1 MGNFPSNFPILL
13 RTPRAFPHASP
24 SNRRPV
30 RPFGRGAWAF
40 CATAAYKRTTT
51 RPKPRNNAP
60 VVFGT
65 PRRHATTHPKPR
77 NNTLV
82 VFGIP
87 QWHATTHPKP
97 RNNTQVV
104 FGILQWHAT
113 TRPKPRNNA
122 PRTPQHLLPHA
133 KSPVNLPTPCKSF
146 SIFSVATTTSS
157 CSSYSKS

>member
-60 VVFGT
+60 I
-65 PRRHATTHPKPR
+65 
-77 NNTLV
+77 

-87 QWHATTHPKP
+87 RRHATTHPKP

-104 FGILQWHAT
+104 FGTPRRHAT

-122 PRTPQHLLPHA
+122 PRTPQRLMPHA
-133 KSPVNLPTPCKSF
+133 KSPVNLPTPCKFF

-157 CSSYSKS
+157 CSSCSKS

>member
-1 MGNFPSNFPILL
+1 MGNFPSNSPILL

-60 VVFGT
+60 I
-65 PRRHATTHPKPR
+65 
-77 NNTLV
+77 

-87 QWHATTHPKP
+87 RRHATTHPKP

-104 FGILQWHAT
+104 FGTPRRHAT

-122 PRTPQHLLPHA
+122 PIAFGIPRRHAAIRPKPRNNAPGTPQYVLPHA
-133 KSPVNLPTPCKSF
+133 KSPVNLPTPCKFF

-157 CSSYSKS
+157 CSSCSKS